1 MGILL
6 NWIKNLYVEMGMSSF
21 PRWFW
26 HVSRHGGTPGL
37 AVWVNAR
44 LRVKLCAS
52 HTGNTVSPQ
61 GRALP
66 LLLLAETGLRRGEGT
81 SEQGWLLLWA
91 PSVIQRMVVYGF
103 AVVRGSQE
111 HTSGS

>member
-1 MGILL
+1 
-6 NWIKNLYVEMGMSSF
+6 MGMSSF

-37 AVWVNAR
+37 TVWVNAG

-66 LLLLAETGLRRGEGT
+66 LLLLAETGLRR
-81 SEQGWLLLWA
+81 
-91 PSVIQRMVVYGF
+91 
-103 AVVRGSQE
+103 
-111 HTSGS
+111 